1 MAYRGLLSRED
12 DFVKALNMIDI
23 YYYDNKNVRLLC
35 HDYFKHLYSPLFETG
50 HHNRILLSLILAMAK
65 DVGYTKLNANDITDF
80 YLPIR
85 YNLANEEASE
95 IIAP

>member
-1 MAYRGLLSRED
+1 
-12 DFVKALNMIDI
+12 
-23 YYYDNKNVRLLC
+23 
-35 HDYFKHLYSPLFETG
+35 
-50 HHNRILLSLILAMAK
+50 MAK